1 MSNADRIGKS
11 ETELVKS
18 VIDGVKKMI
27 ELEKILESGDSISDK
42 W

>member
-1 MSNADRIGKS
+1 MSNADRIGQS
-11 ETELVKS
+11 ETELVKL

-27 ELEKILESGDSISDK
+27 ELEKLLEEEESIDGK

>member
-11 ETELVKS
+11 ETELVKL

-27 ELEKILESGDSISDK
+27 ELEKLLEEGESIADK